1 MTATVS
7 FLAGN
12 QLWQHGCVEKMEF
25 AYGVRK
31 DGSVAISWRSRTV
44 KVITGSSAIRF
55 LDRISRPS
63 PSVPQLKMARVA
75 GSFKRGNERQQR
87 ERRARSEE

>member
-55 LDRISRPS
+55 LDRISKAS
-63 PSVPQLKMARVA
+63 PSAAQLEMARVT
-75 GSFKRGNERQQR
+75 GNFKRGTEGQQS
-87 ERRARSEE
+87 ERRARSEG